1 VTDELNNSVAEPG
14 SLGRLSSDEVAS
26 VETPEAPV
34 APDGLGR
41 LSSDEVASVETPEA
55 PVAPEGLG
63 RLSSDEVAS
72 VETPEA
78 TPVRRLGVGE
88 IENALHDVV
97 DPELGINVVDLG
109 LVYDIKVDENN
120 YVTIDM
126 TLTTPACP
134 LNDILEEDVAE
145 VLKKL
150 PITGHRVQWVWQ
162 PLWSPDLITE
172 EGRQQLQM
180 IGFHI

>member
-1 VTDELNNSVAEPG
+1 MTDEATPVVEPVETTQAVVEPVETTEPTG
-14 SLGRLSSDEVAS
+14 LTEPSPGRLSSDAASVAS
-26 VETPEAPV
+26 VETPAVVEAGPSTTALETTQQTTS
-34 APDGLGR
+34 AP
-41 LSSDEVASVETPEA
+41 A
-55 PVAPEGLG
+55 P
-63 RLSSDEVAS
+63 RK
-72 VETPEA
+72 
-78 TPVRRLGVGE
+78 LGVGE
-88 IENALHDVV
+88 VETALHDVI
-97 DPELGINVVDLG
+97 DPELGVNVVDLG

-145 VLKKL
+145 VLKQL

-180 IGFHI
+180 IGFRI